1 MNIAFR
7 RTSGTSRL
15 SALCTAGTQVP
26 FFSAAICSP
35 KVLLSTV
42 RSKKYKKIIKYNV
55 GVENEYVGKK
65 I

>member
-7 RTSGTSRL
+7 RTSGTSRH
-15 SALCTAGTQVP
+15 SAVYTAGTRVP
-26 FFSAAICSP
+26 FFFAAIYNP

-42 RSKKYKKIIKYNV
+42 RSKKNNDNKIKCRRGMNILVRKY
-55 GVENEYVGKK
+55 